1 MRSTK
6 ENAWPRAA
14 CKGMEVSKPM
24 KISEVMKP
32 DDVLIDVSVS
42 SKGRLLQQLSDK
54 AARALGVS
62 ERDILA
68 ALESRE
74 ALGSTGIGAGIAI
87 PHAPVAGIERPFGLF
102 VRLTKP
108 IEFDAIDDE
117 PVDIVCLILTPPEGQ
132 ANHLKLLANVARQ
145 LRSEHVLKRIRSTR
159 EANHIYSAI
168 TECDD

>member
-1 MRSTK
+1 MQKLHRTK
-6 ENAWPRAA
+6 HMIKA
-14 CKGMEVSKPM
+14 VS
-24 KISEVMKP
+24 
-32 DDVLIDVSVS
+32 
-42 SKGRLLQQLSDK
+42 
-54 AARALGVS
+54 
-62 ERDILA
+62 
-68 ALESRE
+68 
-74 ALGSTGIGAGIAI
+74 
-87 PHAPVAGIERPFGLF
+87 GIEWPFGLF